1 MAHRKNVKR
10 IDPRY
15 FLNETVDRDI
25 NTGEALEEERQAPV
39 THWVAG
45 PGGLVDQHGDV
56 FVKHGTAFAATRSP
70 TQKGMMVIGVGHGTG
85 TERWF
90 GERPVPYEDVQKHRS
105 NPNYN
110 PPQPGPD
117 SRTSRNSPVVQE
129 ETVDRGEEELE
140 EGWDDIKAGAGKAWK
155 KTKRGA
161 EDAWDTVKQTADD
174 VVSSPLDLG
183 KRHRRRRKNRDDERR
198 AASKAE
204 DDQLDRRQAAR
215 KAKADKEAAH
225 KAGVNAEYD
234 RWSNDPARL
243 AKVDAEQRRS
253 RSRVASDK
261 AQYQDSLRVDKHK
274 KKMYDR
280 EQEVTGK
287 KDKRYS
293 NTVGSG
299 FEE

>member
-1 MAHRKNVKR
+1 MARRKNVKR

-15 FLNETVDRDI
+15 FLNETVNRNDDGSR
-25 NTGEALEEERQAPV
+25 LEEAIPPPPDWRKGFDPEQIAAAKKA
-39 THWVAG
+39 VAAKEAD
-45 PGGLVDQHGDV
+45 PDDD
-56 FVKHGTAFAATRSP
+56 P
-70 TQKGMMVIGVGHGTG
+70 
-85 TERWF
+85 E
-90 GERPVPYEDVQKHRS
+90 
-105 NPNYN
+105 
-110 PPQPGPD
+110 D
-117 SRTSRNSPVVQE
+117 SRYGLANANMYQHDPERDAAERSYNTSHLARLRARAGME
-129 ETVDRGEEELE
+129 ESTEELE

-204 DDQLDRRQAAR
+204 IAQLDRRQAAR
-215 KAKADKEAAH
+215 KAKKDKEAAH
-225 KAGVNAEYD
+225 QAGVNAEYD
-234 RWSNDPARL
+234 RWSNDPDRL

-253 RSRVASDK
+253 RSRVASDRE
-261 AQYQDSLRVDKHK
+261 QYQDSLRVDKHK
-274 KKMYDR
+274 KNIYDR

-287 KDKRYS
+287 NDKRYS